1 MINIRHI
8 LRLYTQNQ
16 TMSEII
22 IQTGIHR
29 SSLKKIIDDF
39 KNSKLSFTEINELSD
54 NDLQELFKHKVET
67 PTDEKLNTL
76 YALFPYIDKELKKK
90 GVTRL
95 LLWEEYKKKHPDGIG
110 RSRFNTHFQ
119 RWKAK
124 PVPVMRKEHK
134 AGDKM
139 YIDFA
144 GEKLTITDKSLGAEK
159 KVEVFVAILGAS
171 QLTYVEAMLTQR
183 KEDFIP
189 ACENALEYY
198 GGVPA
203 AIVPDNLKTAVT
215 KTDRYE
221 PTINETFADFAEHYS
236 TTILPTRTYKPKDKA
251 LVEGAVN
258 IIYTRIYAKLRN
270 EKFYCIDDLNKAMRI
285 ALEEHNNHIL
295 TGKNYSRHE
304 QFEKVEKGALSPLPL
319 QRYEF
324 KKRMLAT
331 VGRHGHICLSQDNH
345 YYSVPYQFIGKKVKV
360 MYSKYNVEIFFEY
373 ERIALHIRLRH
384 NPYEYTTD
392 KEHLPPTHQ
401 FVADLGPE
409 RFLVQAEQ
417 IHKDVKR
424 FILKIL
430 EGKNHHTEFKN
441 RVCQGVLNFAKKVG
455 NDRLTRAC
463 QRALDYEIYNY
474 RIIIKILKNGLDK
487 DDGDMTGEKLEMP
500 QHDNIRGSNYYI

>member
-1 MINIRHI
+1 
-8 LRLYTQNQ
+8 
-16 TMSEII
+16 MSEIV
-22 IQTGIHR
+22 IQTGISR
-29 SSLKKIIDDF
+29 SALKKIIDDF
-39 KNSKLSFTEINELSD
+39 KNSKLNFTEINELSD
-54 NDLQELFKHKVET
+54 DDLQELFKHQEET
-67 PTDEKLNTL
+67 PIDEKLKIL
-76 YALFPYIDKELKKK
+76 YALFPYIDKELKRK
-90 GVTRL
+90 GVSRA
-95 LLWEEYKKKHPDGIG
+95 LLWEEYKQKYPDGVG
-110 RSRFNTHFQ
+110 RSSFNTYFQ
-119 RWKAK
+119 LWKAK
-124 PVPVMRKEHK
+124 PIPVMRQEHK

-144 GEKLTITDKSLGAEK
+144 GEKLTIIDKATGIEK

-221 PTINETFADFAEHYS
+221 PTINETFADFAEHYN

-270 EKFYCIDDLNKAMRI
+270 EKFYCIDDLNKAIGI

-295 TGKNYSRHE
+295 TGKNFSRRE
-304 QFEKVEKGALSPLPL
+304 QFEKVEKITLLPLPL
-319 QRYEF
+319 SRYEF
-324 KKRMLAT
+324 KKRIVAT
-331 VGRHGHICLSQDNH
+331 VGRHSHVCLSQDNH
-345 YYSVPYQFIGKKVKV
+345 YYSVPYQCIGKKVKM
-360 MYSKYNVEIFFEY
+360 MYTKYKVEIFFEY
-373 ERIALHIRLRH
+373 ERIALHTRLR
-384 NPYEYTTD
+384 NSPYEYTTY
-392 KEHLPPTHQ
+392 KEHLHPTHQ

-409 RFLVQAEQ
+409 RFLAQAEQ

-424 FILKIL
+424 YILKII

-441 RVCQGVLNFAKKVG
+441 RVCLGILNFAKKVG
-455 NDRLTRAC
+455 NDRLVRAC

-474 RIIIKILKNGLDK
+474 RIIKKILNNGLDK
-487 DDGDMTGEKLEMP
+487 DDVDKTEEKLEMP